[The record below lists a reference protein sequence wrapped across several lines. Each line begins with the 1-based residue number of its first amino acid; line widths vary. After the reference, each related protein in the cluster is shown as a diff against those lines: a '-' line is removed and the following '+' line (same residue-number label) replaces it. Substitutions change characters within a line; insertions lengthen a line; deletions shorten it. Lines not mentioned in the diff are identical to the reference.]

1 LICRPG
7 DLRKV
12 IDALV
17 FDVKFTLD
25 IEAMPLSRIIYWFDR
40 AYERANRKKSS

>member
-1 LICRPG
+1 MICRPG

-12 IDALV
+12 IDVLV

-25 IEAMPLSRIIYWFDR
+25 IETMPLSRIIYWFER
-40 AYERANRKKSS
+40 AYERNRKKPG